1 MAEALLQDLEL
12 GNEKGNRL
20 PGETVS
26 VLRVLHKAQG
36 AVMID
41 RLLNVLVTGQG
52 TCCVSLISDIYRDV
66 FLLIVIRILGSL
78 LL

>member
-1 MAEALLQDLEL
+1 MLCHFQSQASSSGVVEALLQDLEL

-26 VLRVLHKAQG
+26 VLGMLPKAQG
-36 AVMID
+36 KVMVN

-52 TCCVSLISDIYRDV
+52 T
-66 FLLIVIRILGSL
+66 
-78 LL
+78 